1 MHERNRDRCFFN
13 SRGNTLYIAAVHIS
27 DSKNPR
33 QCCFQQVW
41 PAAERPV
48 RVAQFLRRQI
58 GTGLDE
64 AFAVEHDAAAQSVC
78 IRVGSG
84 HDKHVKHSLDN
95 KVRLFAGSWLPTEEG
110 QCEKVELEIPHVRPN
125 PTRSK

>member
-1 MHERNRDRCFFN
+1 MYERNRDRSFAN

-41 PAAERPV
+41 PAAEGPV
-48 RVAQFLRRQI
+48 RVVQFLRRQI

-64 AFAVEHDAAAQSVC
+64 AFAVEHDAAAVVLQLN
-78 IRVGSG
+78 R
-84 HDKHVKHSLDN
+84 
-95 KVRLFAGSWLPTEEG
+95 
-110 QCEKVELEIPHVRPN
+110 ELKSRCLVWRCYRGLGTIYGGVLA
-125 PTRSK
+125 